1 MTLEEQLFS
10 LMDHYKLTHISIGVY
25 TMDDNRRFVS
35 ASMHGGEIGTG
46 DSLHEPSAKEAINAA
61 ITALQAKRLKLA
73 PVTDVPAIEGLA
85 A

>member
-46 DSLHEPSAKEAINAA
+46 DSLHEPSAK
-61 ITALQAKRLKLA
+61 
-73 PVTDVPAIEGLA
+73 
-85 A
+85 